1 MPLQQYTVCLR
12 DGLWEVRL
20 GGRLIAAQSSEL
32 GAVGLAEALSYA
44 AAIRGEHSRVLVG
57 AASSD
62 NGIAWMRRLRAGNER
77 NPPER
82 TQV

>member
-44 AAIRGEHSRVLVG
+44 AAIRGEHSRLLVG
-57 AASSD
+57 AASD
-62 NGIAWMRRLRAGNER
+62 NGMAWARRLRSGQEA
-77 NPPER
+77 PPER
-82 TQV
+82 AQV